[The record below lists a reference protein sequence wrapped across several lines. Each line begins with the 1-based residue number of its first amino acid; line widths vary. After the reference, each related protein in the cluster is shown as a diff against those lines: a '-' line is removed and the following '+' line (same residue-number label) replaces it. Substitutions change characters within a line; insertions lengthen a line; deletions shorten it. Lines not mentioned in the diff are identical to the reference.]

1 MYSDYLS
8 QSLRDFFKNR
18 QMVKMVNYMLYIFHE
33 KKILSVHKT
42 MQHSQKEQQPCRYFE
57 LL

>member
-8 QSLRDFFKNR
+8 QSLRDFLKNR
-18 QMVKMVNYMLYIFHE
+18 QMVKTVKYMLYIFHE

-42 MQHSQKEQQPCRYFE
+42 MQHSQKEQPIMPI
-57 LL
+57 L